1 MQTLELEGGAL
12 KQEYARFNY
21 RIYELATPMQPGERR
36 QLRFETLLE
45 ERGFPNDN
53 PLTRIVENGTFL
65 NNYEIAPTIGMDRD
79 GLLQDRAKRRK
90 HGLPPELRPA
100 KLEDE
105 AANEF
110 HYLRRD
116 SDWVTAELT
125 LRSEEHTSELQS
137 RENLVCRLRLEKKK
151 ANLRH

>member
-1 MQTLELEGGAL
+1 RSALELCVVL
-12 KQEYARFNY
+12 Y
-21 RIYELATPMQPGERR
+21 RSCPPTRASCFPYT
-36 QLRFETLLE
+36 TLF
-45 ERGFPNDN
+45 RS
-53 PLTRIVENGTFL
+53 
-65 NNYEIAPTIGMDRD
+65 IGMDRD